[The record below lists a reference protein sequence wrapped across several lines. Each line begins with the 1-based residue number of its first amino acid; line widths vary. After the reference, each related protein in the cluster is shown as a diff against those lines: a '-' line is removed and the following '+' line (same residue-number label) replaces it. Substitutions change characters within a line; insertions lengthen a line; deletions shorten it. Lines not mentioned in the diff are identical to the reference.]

1 MKKVAKL
8 HLEILQN
15 GAWVTYLT
23 FIVKLI
29 KGNETVKPSLAPL
42 LGLLEKSLKDA
53 EDSLEEMRGS
63 QWSSQVNEADTQRDR
78 LIGGLNNY
86 VRSFLYDIDPE
97 KQRAA
102 ENLKKVI
109 DHYGEMAKAPQ
120 DQETA
125 LINDFLKE
133 LKDNHLE
140 DTKTLDLSGRCEQLQ
155 AANARF
161 VQVLDSRTVES
172 GNKTSLRMIDIRR
185 DGNRLI
191 RMLYTQIEL
200 LHLTAPSAGLSSFT
214 NELNA
219 ENIRVSQNL
228 NRK

>member
-29 KGNETVKPSLAPL
+29 KGNEAMKTSLAPM

-109 DHYGEMAKAPQ
+109 DHYGDMAKAPQ

-140 DTKTLDLSGRCEQLQ
+140 DTKTLGLADRCEQLQ

-161 VQVLDSRTVES
+161 VQVLDSRTIES
-172 GNKTSLRMIDIRR
+172 GTKNPLRMIDIRR
-185 DGNRLI
+185 EGNRLI
-191 RMLYTQIEL
+191 RMLYTQLEL
-200 LHLTAPSAGLSSFT
+200 LQLTASTEALSTFIS
-214 NELNA
+214 EMNA
-219 ENIRVSQNL
+219 ESVRVNTNL
-228 NRK
+228 KRK

>member
-1 MKKVAKL
+1 MKKIEKL
-8 HLEILQN
+8 HLEHLQN

-29 KGNETVKPSLAPL
+29 KGNEAMKTSLAPM

-78 LIGGLNNY
+78 MIGGLNSY
-86 VRSFLYDIDPE
+86 VRSFLYDIDPA

-140 DTKTLDLSGRCEQLQ
+140 DTKTLGLSDRCEQLQ

-161 VQVLDSRTVES
+161 VQVLDSRTIES
-172 GNKTSLRMIDIRR
+172 GTKNPLRMIDIRR
-185 DGNRLI
+185 EGNRLI
-191 RMLYTQIEL
+191 RMLYTQLEL
-200 LHLTAPSAGLSSFT
+200 LQLTASTEALSTFISEM
-214 NELNA
+214 N
-219 ENIRVSQNL
+219 
-228 NRK
+228 

>member
-1 MKKVAKL
+1 MKKIEKV

-29 KGNETVKPSLAPL
+29 KENETVKTLLAPL
-42 LGLLEKSLKDA
+42 LALLEKTLKDA
-53 EDSLEEMRGS
+53 EESLEEMRSS
-63 QWSSQVNEADTQRDR
+63 QWSRGINEADTQRDR
-78 LIGGLNNY
+78 MVGGLNNY
-86 VRSFLYDIDPE
+86 VRSFLYDIDPA

-102 ENLKKVI
+102 ESLMKVI

-133 LKDNHLE
+133 LNDNHQADIE
-140 DTKTLDLSGRCEQLQ
+140 AIGLSDRCEQLQ

-161 VQVLDSRTVES
+161 VQLLDSRTVEA
-172 GNKTSLRMIDIRR
+172 GNKNPLRMVDIRR
-185 DGNRLI
+185 EGNRLI

-200 LHLTAPSAGLSSFT
+200 LQLTASTEALSSFAG
-214 NELNA
+214 ELNA
-219 ENIRVSQNL
+219 ENARVNDNL
-228 NRK
+228 KRK